1 MISVDIDRLFGED
14 DIPSESEVDFTFD
27 KETSHYSLS
36 ISDTNKSFEKSTYGN
51 EYMSAVGGC
60 KTVRLNEKNKSK
72 VQRKIR
78 ALPYAI
84 VKLRNHVPAF
94 EYKLRSDNMICFSG
108 MHFLS
113 SFYPAAFDI
122 NGQIYASVEHYYQA
136 TKLYT
141 ICGFKQAEQ
150 IANCSGAFQAK
161 KYAKETL
168 ANHGISSRT
177 LNEWKQTDGLLTLI
191 YAVALKFIQNPNLRE
206 LLFATSDKLLVQ
218 THDGDNF
225 YASGTN
231 AEDLEAWIKEH
242 EGEVLKVPCNLV
254 KPVLKYVPLVA
265 KGQNLLGFINMKV
278 RQELLLVNPDHLQDI
293 NVVNTILMKLTS

>member
-1 MISVDIDRLFGED
+1 MAKYTRRLSTTTKR
-14 DIPSESEVDFTFD
+14 PSCTQSAALN
-27 KETSHYSLS
+27 KQ
-36 ISDTNKSFEKSTYGN
+36 NKSPIVVE
-51 EYMSAVGGC
+51 
-60 KTVRLNEKNKSK
+60 RSK
-72 VQRKIR
+72 Q
-78 ALPYAI
+78 
-84 VKLRNHVPAF
+84 
-94 EYKLRSDNMICFSG
+94 
-108 MHFLS
+108 
-113 SFYPAAFDI
+113 
-122 NGQIYASVEHYYQA
+122 
-136 TKLYT
+136 
-141 ICGFKQAEQ
+141 
-150 IANCSGAFQAK
+150 K